1 MGIAEHGA
9 TGAPAIANP
18 GQETKM
24 DFHLF
29 SLVSLEAGLN
39 TNAGWRIC
47 HASLEMME
55 RAPDSRDA
63 RGGPPTFTRE
73 NKHLLRAF
81 IKRVS

>member
-1 MGIAEHGA
+1 MGTAEHGA

-55 RAPDSRDA
+55 PQ
-63 RGGPPTFTRE
+63 TFGMQE
-73 NKHLLRAF
+73 VDLLFYQR
-81 IKRVS
+81 K

>member
-29 SLVSLEAGLN
+29 SLVPLEAGLN

-55 RAPDSRDA
+55 PQTLGMQEAD
-63 RGGPPTFTRE
+63 
-73 NKHLLRAF
+73 LLLLPEK
-81 IKRVS
+81 INIY